1 MTQKLIL
8 LNVLREAGGWVKSYE
23 LVKVNTRYGWLG
35 MIDRQA
41 RQLAEKGI
49 IDRRHIGKYAEYRF
63 KTPRAFGEFSESVQ
77 ERRRRKFT
85 QVQKSLIKAGQ
96 ERLV

>member
-49 IDRRHIGKYAEYRF
+49 IDRRHIGKYAEYCY

-77 ERRRRKFT
+77 ARRSRKLKE
-85 QVQKSLIKAGQ
+85 VQKSLREVGQ
-96 ERLV
+96 KSLL